1 MTTTASTTS
10 TTASTSTTPAMK
22 TVGKNTL
29 DRNDFMKLFIT
40 QMQNQD
46 PLEPM
51 KGTDMATQLAQF
63 STLDSMQNMSNSM
76 DQLLNYQ
83 TSQNNLQLLSLI
95 GKTVQGK
102 GSSMGVLNGAVTPTQ
117 YSLANTADSCQV
129 NIYNAAGTMV
139 DSMDL
144 GPASSGNHDLSW
156 DGKMPNGTVV
166 PDGEYTYTVTA
177 MSNGQQVN
185 VDYRTTGKVTGVNF
199 SGSQAQVTVDNS
211 VAMNV
216 ADILAVK

>member
-144 GPASSGNHDLSW
+144 GPASSGSHDLSW

-185 VDYRTTGKVTGVNF
+185 VDYRTTGQVTGVNF

>member
-1 MTTTASTTS
+1 MTTTASTAS
-10 TTASTSTTPAMK
+10 TTASTSTTTAMK

-63 STLDSMQNMSNSM
+63 STLDSMQNMSDSM

-95 GKTVQGK
+95 GKTVQGN

-177 MSNGQQVN
+177 MSNGQQVD
-185 VDYRTTGKVTGVNF
+185 VDYRTTGQVTGVNF

>member
-1 MTTTASTTS
+1 MTTTASTVS

-144 GPASSGNHDLSW
+144 GPASSGSHDLSW

-185 VDYRTTGKVTGVNF
+185 VDYRTTGQVTGVNF

>member
-1 MTTTASTTS
+1 MTTTASTAS

-117 YSLANTADSCQV
+117 YTLANTADSCQV

-144 GPASSGNHDLSW
+144 GPASSGVHDLSW

-185 VDYRTTGKVTGVNF
+185 VDYRTTGQVTGVNF

>member
-185 VDYRTTGKVTGVNF
+185 VDYRTTGQVTGVNF

>member
-1 MTTTASTTS
+1 MTTTASTAS

-46 PLEPM
+46 PLAPM

-63 STLDSMQNMSNSM
+63 STLDSMQNMSHSM

-144 GPASSGNHDLSW
+144 GPASSGSHDLSW

-185 VDYRTTGKVTGVNF
+185 VDYRTTGQVTGVNF